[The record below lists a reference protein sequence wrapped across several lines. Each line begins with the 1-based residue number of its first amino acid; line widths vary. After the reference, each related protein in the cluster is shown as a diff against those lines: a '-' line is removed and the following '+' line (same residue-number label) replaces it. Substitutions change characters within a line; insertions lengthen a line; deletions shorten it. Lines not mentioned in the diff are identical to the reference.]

1 VAVDP
6 ATLANIVVPA
16 WVWAAFLGGV
26 LSVLALDLGV
36 FNRKAHVV
44 SAKEAAI
51 WTAVWVSLG
60 LAFAGIIFA
69 WQGSQKGFE
78 WLTGYVVEYSLAVDN
93 IFVFV
98 LVFGYFK
105 VPAQYRHRVLFWGIL
120 GALVMRGAMIFLGAA
135 LIKEFHWILLVFGAF
150 LLFTGFK
157 MLLEKDDKEHVDLE
171 MNPAI
176 KLAKR
181 FFKVSPNYD
190 GQKFFTVENGLR
202 VATPLFLVLVFIEF
216 TDLVFAVDSIPAIF
230 AITTDPF
237 IVFTSNIMAILG
249 LRSLYFLLADIVD
262 RFIYLK
268 KGLAIILAF
277 VGVKMLLPDVSLW
290 LTGVSVK
297 IPTYIS
303 LAVILSILAVSVI
316 ASLIVTA
323 NRPAKLE
330 IDEHGVHV
338 KE

>member
-1 VAVDP
+1 MAVDTG
-6 ATLANIVVPA
+6 TLANIVVPA

-69 WQGSQKGFE
+69 WQGPQKGFE

-157 MLLEKDDKEHVDLE
+157 MLLEKDEKEHVDLE

-176 KLAKR
+176 RLAKR

-190 GQKFFTVENGLR
+190 GQKFFTVENGIR

-277 VGVKMLLPDVSLW
+277 VGVKMLLPDVSMW
-290 LTGVSVK
+290 LTGVSIK

-303 LAVILSILAVSVI
+303 LAVILSILAISVI

-330 IDEHGVHV
+330 IDEHGLHV

>member
-1 VAVDP
+1 MVDN

-16 WVWAAFLGGV
+16 WVWVAFLGGV

-36 FNRKAHVV
+36 FNRKAHVI

-51 WTAVWVSLG
+51 WTVVWVSLG

-69 WQGSQKGFE
+69 WQGPQKGFE

-105 VPAQYRHRVLFWGIL
+105 VPPQYRHRVLFWGIL

-157 MLLEKDDKEHVDLE
+157 MLLDKDEKEHVDLE

-190 GQKFFTVENGLR
+190 GQKFFTVENGVK

-277 VGVKMLLPDVSLW
+277 VGVKMLLPDVSMW

-303 LAVILSILAVSVI
+303 LAVILSILAISVI

>member
-1 VAVDP
+1 MEFLTA
-6 ATLANIVVPA
+6 L
-16 WVWAAFLGGV
+16 FLGKAVWIWLIFLAIV
-26 LSVLALDLGV
+26 LILLVLDLGV
-36 FNRKAHVV
+36 LHKKNQEIGVAQSLWM
-44 SAKEAAI
+44 SAFYISVALVYGGWIWFQLGQTSAI
-51 WTAVWVSLG
+51 QYYTG
-60 LAFAGIIFA
+60 FFIEKTLA
-69 WQGSQKGFE
+69 
-78 WLTGYVVEYSLAVDN
+78 LDN
-93 IFVFV
+93 IFVIS
-98 LVFGYFK
+98 LIFGYFA
-105 VPAQYRHRVLFWGIL
+105 VPRKYQHRVLFWGIL

-157 MLLEKDDKEHVDLE
+157 MLLDKDEKEHVDLE

-190 GQKFFTVENGLR
+190 GQKFFTVENGVK

-277 VGVKMLLPDVSLW
+277 VGVKMLLPDVSMW
-290 LTGVSVK
+290 LTGVSIK

-303 LAVILSILAVSVI
+303 LAVILSILAISVI

>member
-1 VAVDP
+1 MVDN

-16 WVWAAFLGGV
+16 WVWVAFLGGV

-36 FNRKAHVV
+36 FNRKAHVI

-51 WTAVWVSLG
+51 WTVVWVSLG

-69 WQGSQKGFE
+69 WQGPQKGFE

-105 VPAQYRHRVLFWGIL
+105 VPPQYRHRVLFWGIL

-157 MLLEKDDKEHVDLE
+157 MLLEKDNKEHVDLE

-190 GQKFFTVENGLR
+190 GQKFFTVENGIR

-277 VGVKMLLPDVSLW
+277 VGVKMLLPDVSMW

-303 LAVILSILAVSVI
+303 LAVILSILAISVI